1 MNDSKNL
8 KGKID
13 WVTTL
18 VPFGIVLALGIVF
31 MLMPE
36 ESKGYVDEIRGFLGD
51 TGGLYYALF
60 GVVTLGITLY
70 IAFSR
75 YGKIRLGNLE
85 KPQYSNFAWGTMIFT
100 STMAA
105 DILFYSLCEWA
116 LYSNQPH
123 VQNLPGGEQL
133 WAPTYSLFHWGPIA
147 WCFYV
152 ILAVAFGFMIH
163 VRKRDRQRFSEACR
177 PLLGNSV
184 DGLWGRVI
192 DIIAIFAIVCA
203 TATTFSLATPLLSKG
218 IASLTGLS
226 DSVGLTIVILLLI
239 CAIYTLAV
247 FFGVKGISKLA
258 SYCSYLFFGLLFYF
272 LFLGGETRYILE
284 TGFES
289 LGNMA
294 QNFIGMST
302 HIDPLRETSFA
313 QNWTI
318 YYWAYWIAW
327 CCATPFFIALI
338 SKGRTIKNMILG
350 TYGWGLAG
358 TFMSFIILGNYGL
371 AQQLKHGNDIAG
383 AIQPD
388 QYSDIEYSGILQ
400 IFDTLPLPWLA
411 VLLLVITM
419 IAFYST
425 TLDGITYVAS
435 SYSYKNISSEQEP
448 SRKIRTFWSLML
460 IIFPIALLFA
470 ENSLYSL
477 QSVTIIAAFPV
488 VILSILITISFFKDA
503 RKYLD
508 K

>member
-1 MNDSKNL
+1 MMNDSKQF
-8 KGKID
+8 KGQID

-18 VPFGIVLALGIVF
+18 VPFGIVLALAVVF
-31 MLMPE
+31 MLLPE
-36 ESKGYVDEIRGFLGD
+36 QSKIFVDTVRGFLGD
-51 TGGLYYALF
+51 TCGLYYAIF
-60 GVVTLGITLY
+60 GVGVLITTLY
-70 IAFSR
+70 IAFSK
-75 YGKIRLGNLE
+75 YGKIKLGNLE
-85 KPQYSNFAWGTMIFT
+85 KPAYSNFAWGTMIFT

-116 LYSNQPH
+116 LYGSEQH
-123 VQNLPGGEQL
+123 VVQMQGGMQT
-133 WAPTYSLFHWGPIA
+133 WAPTYTLFHWGPIA

-177 PLLGNSV
+177 PLFGNRV
-184 DGLWGRVI
+184 DGAWGRVI
-192 DIIAIFAIVCA
+192 DIIAIFSIICA

-218 IASLTGLS
+218 ISALTGLP
-226 DSVGLTIVILLLI
+226 DSVGLTIMILLLI
-239 CAIYTLAV
+239 CAVYTLAV
-247 FFGVKGISKLA
+247 FFGMKGISKLA
-258 SYCSYLFFGLLFYF
+258 SYCSYLFFALLFYF

-284 TGFES
+284 TGFQS
-289 LGNMA
+289 IGNLV

-338 SKGRTIKNMILG
+338 SKGRTIKNMVLG

-371 AQQLKHGNDIAG
+371 AQQLKHGLDVVGTIGNEG
-383 AIQPD
+383 MYTAIL
-388 QYSDIEYSGILQ
+388 S

-435 SYSYKNISSEQEP
+435 SYSYKNISAEQEP
-448 SRKIRTFWSLML
+448 SRKVRTFWSVML
-460 IIFPIALLFA
+460 IVFPIALLFA
-470 ENSLYSL
+470 ENTLYSL

-503 RKYLD
+503 KKYLD